1 MYTIVRF
8 VSSSKRGNE
17 MPSPVNRREF
27 LGVMGKGIAATALV
41 TPLLVD
47 PRISNVLDNARSR
60 PSVKR
65 GGTLRFAI
73 AGGATSDTPDPA
85 LAFTSFAIYMA
96 TNVYDR
102 LVRADVNF
110 NLQPALATSWSSS
123 PDARTWTFRLRD
135 GVTFHNGARLTS
147 ADVAWSLRR
156 ILSPKL
162 ASPSLSNIQPFL
174 KPSGITTSD
183 PTTIKFVL
191 TTPNAFFP
199 QILAGYNFGIVPAG
213 TVNFSSANG
222 TGPFALQEFS
232 AGANAKFAANANY
245 WQSGVP
251 YLDGV
256 QLVTVA
262 EDSTRV
268 QSLIGSSE
276 DLIDNIT
283 GADVQLLGVQPNVQL
298 LEIKAGGWVDLAAWG
313 STPPFNNPAVVQ
325 ALKHAENRQQIMGVV
340 APNAY
345 QVGPDIPVP
354 IGDPFYPQGLHP
366 YPYDPQYAKHLLQ
379 KAGYRDG
386 LKLTLYAYEGDKLDA
401 ALAFKQTAQPA
412 GININVVTWPHAT
425 YWTQV
430 WLKKPF
436 VGDSWARL
444 HTSVILQQAF
454 AAQPNE
460 FHWDSSK
467 FNGLLT
473 SAVST
478 TDPNRQKTLYNDALS
493 MINQNVSG
501 LIPGWEPQLYAAA
514 SGLHGVELTNGGM
527 VFLDK
532 AYFA

>member
-1 MYTIVRF
+1 M
-8 VSSSKRGNE
+8 
-17 MPSPVNRREF
+17 
-27 LGVMGKGIAATALV
+27 
-41 TPLLVD
+41 
-47 PRISNVLDNARSR
+47 
-60 PSVKR
+60 
-65 GGTLRFAI
+65 
-73 AGGATSDTPDPA
+73 
-85 LAFTSFAIYMA
+85 
-96 TNVYDR
+96 YDR

-123 PDARTWTFRLRD
+123 ADARTWTFRLRD
-135 GVTFHNGARLTS
+135 GVTFHNGAKLTS
-147 ADVAWSLRR
+147 ADVAWSIRR

-162 ASPSLSNIQPFL
+162 ASPSLSNIQPFV
-174 KPSGITTSD
+174 KPTGITTSD

-213 TVNFSSANG
+213 TVNFNSANG
-222 TGPFALQEFS
+222 TGPFTLEEFS

-283 GADVQLLGVQPNVQL
+283 GADVKLLSVQPNVQM

-313 STPPFNNPAVVQ
+313 TTPPFNNPAVVQ

-473 SAVST
+473 AAVST
-478 TDPNRQKTLYNDALS
+478 TDPTRQKTLYNDALA

-501 LIPGWEPQLYAAA
+501 LIPGWEPQLYARPA
-514 SGLHGVELTNGGM
+514 GCM
-527 VFLDK
+527 V
-532 AYFA
+532 